1 MANGRHIHRR
11 RRSAVVLVVLAA
23 LLGVGL
29 LSAGAA
35 YAAMRYEHSHADR
48 IMPGVSIEGV
58 DVSGMTQAQAIEAVR
73 AAAHAELSKPVTVT
87 VGHDHWTV
95 SPATLGQR
103 ATVTAAVRRAMKAG
117 RDLGTLDRA
126 WHRLRGESLGVEH
139 PARRHVGGPRRRRF
153 RQHDREANVRRAG
166 GRLDRYHRHPRTT
179 SRWSTPSPARSSMSR
194 RPRSAIQAAL
204 AQDAP
209 TWPLHTRAGAAEGHR
224 RLPRP
229 HDRRPARPEPAVPLR
244 RVPGRALAGR
254 SRPRS
259 PGSPPRPACG
269 RSTTRQVDPTWYNP
283 ALNGWGAGR
292 AGRDPRRPRQP
303 DGPAGDLH
311 HGARADPHPRHDR
324 RGLDRA
330 VRIARLHPDAQRR
343 GRCSSIRRS
352 RWATTSSIVGARP
365 ASATYW
371 SFPPAYEHL
380 TAAGLLGNHIRVI

>member
-103 ATVTAAVRRAMKAG
+103 ATVTAAVVSGDEGRAGSRHPRPRLAPPPRRVP
-117 RDLGTLDRA
+117 RR
-126 WHRLRGESLGVEH
+126 EH

-166 GRLDRYHRHPRTT
+166 GRLDRYHAIPGRHHDGPR
-179 SRWSTPSPARSSMSR
+179 PARR
-194 RPRSAIQAAL
+194 EARCRGGQGRDPGGPRAWTRPRGPA
-204 AQDAP
+204 DG
-209 TWPLHTRAGAAEGHR
+209 AGAAERHR

-229 HDRRPARPEPAVPLR
+229 HDRGPAQREPAVPLR
-244 RVPGRALAGR
+244 WVPGRALVDGRDREAGVHHPDR
-254 SRPRS
+254 GVADLRQEGRPDLVQ
-259 PGSPPRPACG
+259 PGGERLG
-269 RSTTRQVDPTWYNP
+269 V
-283 ALNGWGAGR
+283 GR

-303 DGPAGDLH
+303 DGPPGDLH
-311 HGARADPHPRHDR
+311 HGARA
-324 RGLDRA
+324 
-330 VRIARLHPDAQRR
+330 
-343 GRCSSIRRS
+343 
-352 RWATTSSIVGARP
+352 
-365 ASATYW
+365 
-371 SFPPAYEHL
+371 
-380 TAAGLLGNHIRVI
+380 